1 MGSRALPW
9 HARGCQRHHAASLAC
24 RLLRPPLQLQLEK
37 LTAAFQCVTEDLRRQ
52 FMVDGEPLLHE
63 NSIGSSPVLSSS
75 FRRQIGFSA
84 PERPP
89 PAFSPGTESTHGVVQ
104 ALRRACAGCH
114 WSLACYLCATCISAS
129 HPPGSAAYLPCGLK
143 MLCRHADRIM

>member
-1 MGSRALPW
+1 MPG
-9 HARGCQRHHAASLAC
+9 
-24 RLLRPPLQLQLEK
+24 RLLCCPQLLVPQHSPLCWRRLSLWGKSAALARSRLPGAMLQVCSSSDCCAHTAAAPVQLQLEK

-89 PAFSPGTESTHGVVQ
+89 PAFSPGTESSPWPGAGAQTH
-104 ALRRACAGCH
+104 
-114 WSLACYLCATCISAS
+114 S
-129 HPPGSAAYLPCGLK
+129 
-143 MLCRHADRIM
+143 LCRLPFGP